1 MVTIEVW
8 CVKVEHGCMCKN
20 IKKTKYKNK
29 KEREISEKI
38 KQRGRDKI
46 REMFKTKEEGDA
58 LVV

>member
-20 IKKTKYKNK
+20 IKKYKNK